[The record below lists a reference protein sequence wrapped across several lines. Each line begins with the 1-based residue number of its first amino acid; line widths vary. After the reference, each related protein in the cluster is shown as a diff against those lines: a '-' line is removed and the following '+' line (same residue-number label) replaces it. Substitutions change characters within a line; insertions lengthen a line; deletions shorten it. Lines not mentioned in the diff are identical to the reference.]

1 MNDPFVAEQAA
12 RWARKTVA
20 DADLTPTQR
29 IDRMVREAFARSPTN
44 DELQGALAF
53 LTAQASRHGVSFA
66 EQPRNESVW
75 ADFAHALFNAKE
87 FIFVP

>member
-12 RWARKTVA
+12 RWARKAVA
-20 DADLTPTQR
+20 DADLAPEQR

-44 DELQGALAF
+44 DELQGALEF
-53 LTAQASRHGVSFA
+53 LTTQASRHGVSFT
-66 EQPRNESVW
+66 EQPENEAVW